1 MPTALFVQRD
11 AAYHLVRRRLR
22 GTCTREQWDNPRWRQ
37 AALDRAWAAGIDAV
51 RDDGL
56 EFVCP
61 APVTLIYSG
70 GSVFCAD
77 IRLSPKS
84 PPMWVYPDG
93 RKMPLPPLLNF
104 VTVRRT
110 TYKHWAE
117 GPLIHVEL
125 MSSAPGLNA
134 ADKRAID
141 ALPNAA
147 LREAATKALG
157 ATAYSVEAQDAPD
170 MRNAVDFRIRGIFK
184 AKDYTVLASK
194 QSHQGSKL
202 VLPDGS
208 LWDGGDG
215 ERAPDN
221 ILGD

>member
-11 AAYHLVRRRLR
+11 AQYHLVRRRLR

-37 AALDRAWAAGIDAV
+37 AAIDRAWAAGIDAV

-61 APVTLIYSG
+61 APVTLIYGG
-70 GSVFCAD
+70 GSLICAD
-77 IRLSPKS
+77 IRLGPKQ

-104 VTVRRT
+104 ATVRRT

-125 MSSAPGLNA
+125 MSSPKAMNA

-141 ALPNAA
+141 SLPNAA
-147 LREAATKALG
+147 LREAATKAL
-157 ATAYSVEAQDAPD
+157 AVTAYSAEAQDAPD
-170 MRNAVDFRIRGIFK
+170 MRDLVDFRIRGIFK

-194 QSHQGSKL
+194 QSDQGSKL

-208 LWDGGDG
+208 VWDGRDD
-215 ERAPDN
+215 ERAPDDL
-221 ILGD
+221 LGD